1 MKLNIPDFPVNN
13 IENII
18 FDLGG
23 VVLDVNIMRT
33 LVAFNN
39 LNIEGLNSDDIISGH
54 KKFLLDLELG
64 LITPSQFIDIIHTEY
79 PKAKD
84 VNEKE
89 IWDAWN
95 ALLMPYDKDRIHM
108 LEQVSQK
115 YRTYL
120 LSNTNFPHRVKFKE
134 MYRKQFGENFDDLFI
149 QCFYSDEMHLRK
161 PNQDIYQQVMD
172 TIRLDP
178 QKTLFIDDNEAN
190 ITAARAFGLHAY
202 HLAAGER
209 ITDLFV
215 PEEVDNN

>member
-1 MKLNIPDFPVNN
+1 MKLNIPGFPEDE

-18 FDLGG
+18 FDFGG
-23 VVLDVNIMRT
+23 VIMDINIGRT

-39 LNIEGLNSDDIISGH
+39 LKIEGLNSDDIISGH

-64 LITPSQFIDIIHTEY
+64 LITPSQFIDAIHAEY
-79 PKAKD
+79 PAAKN

-95 ALLMPYDKDRIHM
+95 ALLLPYDRGRIEM
-108 LEQVSQK
+108 LEKINKK

-161 PNQDIYQQVMD
+161 PDLEIYKQVMES
-172 TIRLDP
+172 IRLDP
-178 QKTLFIDDNEAN
+178 RKTLFIDDNEAN
-190 ITAARAFGLHAY
+190 ITGARKYGLHVY
-202 HLAAGER
+202 HLAGGVR
-209 ITDLFV
+209 ITDLFASD
-215 PEEVDNN
+215 EAI

>member
-1 MKLNIPDFPVNN
+1 MKLNIPGFPEDE

-18 FDLGG
+18 FDFGG
-23 VVLDVNIMRT
+23 VIMDINIGRT

-39 LNIEGLNSDDIISGH
+39 LKIEGLNSDDIISGH

-64 LITPSQFIDIIHTEY
+64 LITPSQFIDAIHVEY
-79 PKAKD
+79 PAAKN

-95 ALLMPYDKDRIHM
+95 ALLLPYDRGRIEM
-108 LEQVSQK
+108 LEKINKK

-161 PNQDIYQQVMD
+161 PDLEIYKQVMES
-172 TIRLDP
+172 IRLDP
-178 QKTLFIDDNEAN
+178 RKTLFIDDNEAN
-190 ITAARAFGLHAY
+190 ITGARKYGLHVY
-202 HLAAGER
+202 HLAGGVR
-209 ITDLFV
+209 ITDLFASD
-215 PEEVDNN
+215 EAI